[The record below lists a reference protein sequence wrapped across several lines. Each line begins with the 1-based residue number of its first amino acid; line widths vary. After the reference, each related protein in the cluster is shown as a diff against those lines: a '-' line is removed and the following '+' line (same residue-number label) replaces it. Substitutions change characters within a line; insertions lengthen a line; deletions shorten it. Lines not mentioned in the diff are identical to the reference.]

1 MSMPKPRRL
10 TLDGEEATA
19 ELAAEIA
26 SLAEDGDV
34 IALSGELGT
43 GKTTFA
49 RAFLREWGVQEEI
62 PSPTFTLVQTYELE
76 AGTVWHF
83 DLYRLEKPDDA
94 LELDIE
100 DAFTEGISLI
110 EWPERLGAYLPW
122 ERLDLRFAIGEREDV
137 RRVEIEGT
145 DEWADRLTELEDLG

>member
-1 MSMPKPRRL
+1 MPKPRRL

-26 SLAEDGDV
+26 ALAEDGDV

-76 AGTVWHF
+76 AGTVWNF
-83 DLYRLEKPDDA
+83 DLYRLENPDDA

-145 DEWADRLTELEDLG
+145 DEWANRLRELEGLG

>member
-1 MSMPKPRRL
+1 MPKPRRL

-26 SLAEDGDV
+26 ALAEDGDV

-83 DLYRLEKPDDA
+83 DLYRLENPDDA

-145 DEWADRLTELEDLG
+145 DEWANRLRELEGLG

>member
-1 MSMPKPRRL
+1 MPKPRRL
-10 TLDGEEATA
+10 TLDGEQATA

-76 AGTVWHF
+76 AGTIWHF
-83 DLYRLEKPDDA
+83 DFYRLEKPDDA

-122 ERLDLRFAIGEREDV
+122 ERLDLHFVIGEREDV

-145 DEWADRLTELEDLG
+145 DEWADRLKELEGFG

>member
-1 MSMPKPRRL
+1 MSKPRRL

-49 RAFLREWGVQEEI
+49 RAFLREWGVREEI

-100 DAFTEGISLI
+100 DAFTDGISLI
-110 EWPERLGAYLPW
+110 EWPENLGAYLPW

-145 DEWADRLTELEDLG
+145 DEWTDRLKELESLG

>member
-10 TLDGEEATA
+10 ILDGEEATA

-83 DLYRLEKPDDA
+83 DLYRLENPDDA

-145 DEWADRLTELEDLG
+145 DEWADRLKELEGLG

>member
-1 MSMPKPRRL
+1 MPKPRRL
-10 TLDGEEATA
+10 TLDGEQATA

-26 SLAEDGDV
+26 SLTEDGDV

-122 ERLDLRFAIGEREDV
+122 ERLDLRFVIGEREDV

-145 DEWADRLTELEDLG
+145 DEWADRLKELEGLG

>member
-1 MSMPKPRRL
+1 MPKPRRL

-49 RAFLREWGVQEEI
+49 RAFLREWGVQQEI

-76 AGTVWHF
+76 AGTIWHF
-83 DLYRLEKPDDA
+83 DLYRLENPDDA

-110 EWPERLGAYLPW
+110 EWPEKLGAYLPW

-145 DEWADRLTELEDLG
+145 DEWADRLKELEGLG

>member
-1 MSMPKPRRL
+1 MPKPRRL
-10 TLDGEEATA
+10 ILDGEEATA

-83 DLYRLEKPDDA
+83 DLYRLENPDDA

-145 DEWADRLTELEDLG
+145 DEWADRLKELEGLG

>member
-1 MSMPKPRRL
+1 MPKPRRL

-76 AGTVWHF
+76 AGTIWHF

-122 ERLDLRFAIGEREDV
+122 ERLDLRFVIGEREDV
-137 RRVEIEGT
+137 AEGRNRRYRRMGGPVEGT
-145 DEWADRLTELEDLG
+145 

>member
-1 MSMPKPRRL
+1 MPKPRRL

-49 RAFLREWGVQEEI
+49 RAFLREWGVREEI

-83 DLYRLEKPDDA
+83 DLYRLENPDDA

-145 DEWADRLTELEDLG
+145 DEWADRLKELEGLG

>member
-1 MSMPKPRRL
+1 MPKPRRL

-26 SLAEDGDV
+26 SLTEDGDV

-122 ERLDLRFAIGEREDV
+122 ERLDLRFVIGEREDV

-145 DEWADRLTELEDLG
+145 DEWADRLKELEGLG

>member
-1 MSMPKPRRL
+1 MPKPRRL
-10 TLDGEEATA
+10 TLDGEDATA

-26 SLAEDGDV
+26 SIAEDGDV

-122 ERLDLRFAIGEREDV
+122 ERLDLRFVIGEREDV

-145 DEWADRLTELEDLG
+145 DEWADRLRELEGLG

>member
-1 MSMPKPRRL
+1 MPKPRRL
-10 TLDGEEATA
+10 TLDGEQATA

-49 RAFLREWGVQEEI
+49 RAFLREWGVREEI

-76 AGTVWHF
+76 AGTIWHF
-83 DLYRLEKPDDA
+83 DLYRLENPDDA

-145 DEWADRLTELEDLG
+145 DEWADRLKELEGLG

>member
-1 MSMPKPRRL
+1 MPKPRRL

-83 DLYRLEKPDDA
+83 DLYRLENPDDA

-145 DEWADRLTELEDLG
+145 DEWADRLTELESLV

>member
-1 MSMPKPRRL
+1 MPKPRRL

-49 RAFLREWGVQEEI
+49 RAFLREWGVREEI

-76 AGTVWHF
+76 AATVWHF
-83 DLYRLEKPDDA
+83 DFYRLENPDDA

-110 EWPERLGAYLPW
+110 EWPENLGAYLPW

-145 DEWADRLTELEDLG
+145 DEWADRLNELEDLG

>member
-1 MSMPKPRRL
+1 MPKPRRL

-49 RAFLREWGVQEEI
+49 RAFLREWGVREEI

-83 DLYRLEKPDDA
+83 DFYRLENPDDA

-110 EWPERLGAYLPW
+110 EWPENLGAYLPW
-122 ERLDLRFAIGEREDV
+122 ERLDLRFVIGEREDV

-145 DEWADRLTELEDLG
+145 DEWADRLNELEDLG

>member
-1 MSMPKPRRL
+1 MPKPRRL

-76 AGTVWHF
+76 AGTIWHF

-122 ERLDLRFAIGEREDV
+122 ERLDLRFVIGEREDV

-145 DEWADRLTELEDLG
+145 DEWADRLEELEGLG

>member
-1 MSMPKPRRL
+1 MPKPRRL

-26 SLAEDGDV
+26 ALAEDGDV

-49 RAFLREWGVQEEI
+49 RAFLREWGVREEI

-83 DLYRLEKPDDA
+83 DLYRLENPDDA

-110 EWPERLGAYLPW
+110 EWPENLGAYLPW

-145 DEWADRLTELEDLG
+145 DEWADRLRELEGLG

>member
-1 MSMPKPRRL
+1 MPKPRRL

-76 AGTVWHF
+76 AGTIWHF
-83 DLYRLEKPDDA
+83 DLYRLENPDDA

-122 ERLDLRFAIGEREDV
+122 ERLDLRFVIGEREDV

-145 DEWADRLTELEDLG
+145 DEWTDRLRELEGLG

>member
-1 MSMPKPRRL
+1 MPQPRRL

-49 RAFLREWGVQEEI
+49 RAFLREWGVREEI

-83 DLYRLEKPDDA
+83 DLYRLENPDDA

-100 DAFTEGISLI
+100 DAFTDGISLI

-122 ERLDLRFAIGEREDV
+122 ERLDLRFAIGERADV

-145 DEWADRLTELEDLG
+145 DEWAGRLKELEDFV

>member
-1 MSMPKPRRL
+1 MPAPRRL

-49 RAFLREWGVQEEI
+49 RAFLREWGVREEI

-83 DLYRLEKPDDA
+83 DLYRLENPDDA

-100 DAFTEGISLI
+100 DAFTDGISLI

-122 ERLDLRFAIGEREDV
+122 ERLDLRFAIGERADV
-137 RRVEIEGT
+137 RRVVIEGT
-145 DEWADRLTELEDLG
+145 DEWAGRLKELEDFV

>member
-1 MSMPKPRRL
+1 MPKPRRL

-83 DLYRLEKPDDA
+83 DLYRLENPDDA

-145 DEWADRLTELEDLG
+145 DEWADRLKELEGFG

>member
-1 MSMPKPRRL
+1 MPKPRRL

-76 AGTVWHF
+76 AGTIWHF

-122 ERLDLRFAIGEREDV
+122 ERLDLRFVIGEREDV

-145 DEWADRLTELEDLG
+145 DEWADRLKELEGLG

>member
-1 MSMPKPRRL
+1 MPKPRRL

-26 SLAEDGDV
+26 ALAEDGDV

-49 RAFLREWGVQEEI
+49 RAFLREWGVREEI

-83 DLYRLEKPDDA
+83 DLYRLENPDDA

-110 EWPERLGAYLPW
+110 EWPENLGAYLPW

-137 RRVEIEGT
+137 RLVEIEGT
-145 DEWADRLTELEDLG
+145 DEWADRLRELEGLG

>member
-1 MSMPKPRRL
+1 MPKPRRL

-122 ERLDLRFAIGEREDV
+122 ERLDLRFVIGEREDV

-145 DEWADRLTELEDLG
+145 DEWADRLKELEGLG

>member
-1 MSMPKPRRL
+1 MPKPRRL

-49 RAFLREWGVQEEI
+49 RAFLREWGVREEI

-83 DLYRLEKPDDA
+83 DLYRLENPDDA

-145 DEWADRLTELEDLG
+145 DEWADRLTELEGLV

>member
-1 MSMPKPRRL
+1 MPKPRRL

-110 EWPERLGAYLPW
+110 EWPEKLGAYLPW
-122 ERLDLRFAIGEREDV
+122 ERLDLRFVIGEREDV

-145 DEWADRLTELEDLG
+145 DEWTDRLKELEGFG

>member
-1 MSMPKPRRL
+1 MPKPRRL

-76 AGTVWHF
+76 AGTIWHF

-122 ERLDLRFAIGEREDV
+122 ERLDLRFVIGEREDV

-145 DEWADRLTELEDLG
+145 DEWADRLMELEGLG